1 MKEFLEN
8 YYYLGKDILIFLGG
22 GGGQESLGYEIINIL
37 IFVFIQPGLIIFFF
51 YLWQKERKKNSYKK

>member
-8 YYYLGKDILIFLGG
+8 YYHLGKDMLIFLGG
-22 GGGQESLGYEIINIL
+22 GGGQESLGYEIVNIL

-51 YLWQKERKKNSYKK
+51 YLWQKERRKNFHKN

>member
-8 YYYLGKDILIFLGG
+8 YYQLGKNLLIFLGG
-22 GGGQESLGYEIINIL
+22 GGGQESLGYEIVHIL

-51 YLWQKERKKNSYKK
+51 YLWQKERKKNSYKN